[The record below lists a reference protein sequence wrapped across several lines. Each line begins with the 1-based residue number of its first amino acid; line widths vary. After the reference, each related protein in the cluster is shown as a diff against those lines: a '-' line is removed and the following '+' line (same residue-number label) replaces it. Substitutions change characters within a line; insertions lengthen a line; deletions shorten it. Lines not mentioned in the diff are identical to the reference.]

1 MQRQL
6 RIQGEP
12 HPLGI
17 HTVES
22 GVADKKFCRILQAGR
37 AVSGAVVLKHP
48 VNAFQHPVPVQQGS
62 RQNQI
67 RLGFKIPEH
76 RTLGKPGQ
84 PGNVCNLC
92 FLDSV
97 FKKTVQGLFRNQPDV
112 FLPLFLVRQVMLP
125 PMYLSVELT
134 DIAYTGNKD
143 KSSPGY
149 VHFTF
154 SFAVL
159 QDAISITRKDVHF
172 AERVLYERSSMYFV
186 LWSIHHIFKCHNYT
200 VKSIARSLSNH
211 KILPCQFCAV
221 CRFFSHHSGVT
232 WFKSTHC

>member
-1 MQRQL
+1 MEHPAVVVQLSGAGRAADGKALHDSKNCVIGVVVNLPHVHIRTDGAVQKSLPDSLGHGTVGGFKGLGGLVLNFVELSRTVQRQL

-22 GVADKKFCRILQAGR
+22 GVADKKFCRILQASR

-125 PMYLSVELT
+125 PMYLSV
-134 DIAYTGNKD
+134 
-143 KSSPGY
+143 
-149 VHFTF
+149 
-154 SFAVL
+154 
-159 QDAISITRKDVHF
+159 
-172 AERVLYERSSMYFV
+172 
-186 LWSIHHIFKCHNYT
+186 
-200 VKSIARSLSNH
+200 
-211 KILPCQFCAV
+211 
-221 CRFFSHHSGVT
+221 
-232 WFKSTHC
+232 